1 MLLWFQAFFS
11 LSWKSKCMTVG
22 IPFPWVGLEEA
33 LSILFSKPWNVND
46 SGPCGAAGGCLLHSS
61 HLDLVLPEGGSKSQ
75 ALFGFIQLQ
84 SQWEPGGPAGHVQ
97 RAVFADPGPV
107 SLLALS

>member
-1 MLLWFQAFFS
+1 
-11 LSWKSKCMTVG
+11 MTVG
-22 IPFPWVGLEEA
+22 IPFQWVGMEEA

-46 SGPCGAAGGCLLHSS
+46 RGPCRASGGCLLHSS

-84 SQWEPGGPAGHVQ
+84 TQWEPGRPAGHVQ

-107 SLLALS
+107 SRLALS